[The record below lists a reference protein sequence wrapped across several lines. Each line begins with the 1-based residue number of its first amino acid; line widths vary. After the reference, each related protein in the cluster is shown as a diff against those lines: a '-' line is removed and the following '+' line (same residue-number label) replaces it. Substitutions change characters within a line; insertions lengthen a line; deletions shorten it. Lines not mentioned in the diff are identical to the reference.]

1 MSRKLKGI
9 LDNRFLFYVVLL
21 VTLMTIVS
29 QLINGQLFYIV
40 IFAIVSGVTYQLNKN
55 YTVCMLFALMATWG
69 FVLVRGKTEGFE
81 SDDKDKEDESK
92 SMDVPEKSI
101 TSDTD
106 DPMGLNIKE
115 SFEDTKELFK
125 IAEGLQPMMNKLSGI
140 IDKLPED
147 FVNKAIEKMKNRNKK

>member
-9 LDNRFLFYVVLL
+9 IDNRFLFYVVLI

-81 SDDKDKEDESK
+81 DTPDDKDKKDESNT
-92 SMDVPEKSI
+92 D
-101 TSDTD
+101 DTD
-106 DPMGLNIKE
+106 EDDVTGINGTIN
-115 SFEDTKELFK
+115 DTKK
-125 IAEGLQPMMNKLSGI
+125 MITMAEDLQPMMSKLSGFI
-140 IDKLPED
+140 SNMPEGMLDKALNN
-147 FVNKAIEKMKNRNKK
+147 VKKNAMKNRNKK